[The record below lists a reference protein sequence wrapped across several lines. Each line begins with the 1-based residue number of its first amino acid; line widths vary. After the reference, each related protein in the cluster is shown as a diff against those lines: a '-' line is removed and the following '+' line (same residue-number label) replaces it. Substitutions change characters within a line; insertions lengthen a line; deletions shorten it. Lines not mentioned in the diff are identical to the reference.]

1 MVLQTERMARTVA
14 ADSERL
20 LADAR
25 GAFPHWEFTK
35 DLIDEL
41 IDLSLNYRQSGHPG
55 GSRSKVHAFVSLL
68 MSGAMLGATLWATRG
83 RR

>member
-20 LADAR
+20 LAVAR

-55 GSRSKVHAFVSLL
+55 GSRSNVATSRAW
-68 MSGAMLGATLWATRG
+68 SGNAPCCC
-83 RR
+83 